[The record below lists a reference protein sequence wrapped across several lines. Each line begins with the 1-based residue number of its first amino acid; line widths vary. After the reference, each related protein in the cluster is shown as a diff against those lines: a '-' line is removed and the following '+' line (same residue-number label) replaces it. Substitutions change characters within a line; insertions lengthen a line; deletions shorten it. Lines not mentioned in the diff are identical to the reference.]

1 MKKII
6 LLITISLLLTGC
18 FKDKS
23 EIAIKNCADSDWS
36 EYQVEKY
43 GVLFYIDHIYTMD
56 DEPRNIFDETLSD
69 LKRAGVSYKEAQE
82 WAYGLKTAEIE
93 DGNRKVINFFIEEK
107 KRFNNYMEEHF
118 KLPLSDRLQTREYE
132 TAFSLCEQEQKEG
145 SKTFDAK
152 WQKAV
157 IQKVYF
163 R

>member
-1 MKKII
+1 
-6 LLITISLLLTGC
+6 
-18 FKDKS
+18 
-23 EIAIKNCADSDWS
+23 
-36 EYQVEKY
+36 
-43 GVLFYIDHIYTMD
+43 
-56 DEPRNIFDETLSD
+56 
-69 LKRAGVSYKEAQE
+69 
-82 WAYGLKTAEIE
+82 
-93 DGNRKVINFFIEEK
+93 
-107 KRFNNYMEEHF
+107 MEEHF

>member
-1 MKKII
+1 MKNII

-23 EIAIKNCADSDWS
+23 EIAIKNCADTDWS
-36 EYQVEKY
+36 EYQVERY

-56 DEPRNIFDETLSD
+56 FATRNIFDENVLA
-69 LKRAGVSYKEAQE
+69 LKHGGFTYNEADK
-82 WAYGLKTAEIE
+82 WAKGLKTAEIE

-107 KRFNNYMEEHF
+107 KRINNYMDEHF